1 MSFNQIAYKG
11 CCSSNASFTLPKLYI
26 NDRWNKYIGKGR
38 DVYFANK
45 YNYALINHSDRVS
58 CHDSQITNIKNKGI
72 ILNYLNVWW
81 MNQTKH
87 IIDNHYLYHNQTF
100 LLAKKCKRINVEV
113 VVRAYITGSTSTS
126 LWTLYQQDNEGV
138 YGLELPKGLKK
149 NQKLPTLLITPTSKG
164 DSGEPDK
171 PLTDDQIVD
180 EGYIGREEWEY
191 IKLKALELFEYGS
204 MVSESRGLILVDTKY
219 EFGYDDNNNIIL
231 IDEIHTGDSSR
242 FWGLESYDNKFYSG
256 AEPIC
261 FDKDHIRRYISEV
274 DPNFKTTPIKDRKKH
289 QIPENIKNNLF
300 ESYDTLY
307 NQLTKESLNDIYN
320 IEHRLDMKQFLE
332 LFHDNIAPLAVI
344 LAGSKGDEDK
354 VKKVEYQLYS
364 HKISYNTHYHSAH
377 KETETVMNLI
387 KHYNNFYGK
396 RKIVFITVV
405 GLSNALGGVLAANT
419 KFPVINCP
427 NFKDNIDMLI
437 NINSSLQMPSNVPSA
452 VVLREDNVAQFVRN
466 ILGL

>member
-1 MSFNQIAYKG
+1 MGNRTSK
-11 CCSSNASFTLPKLYI
+11 
-26 NDRWNKYIGKGR
+26 
-38 DVYFANK
+38 
-45 YNYALINHSDRVS
+45 
-58 CHDSQITNIKNKGI
+58 IKNI
-72 ILNYLNVWW
+72 ENL
-81 MNQTKH
+81 H
-87 IIDNHYLYHNQTF
+87 IVTYNAT
-100 LLAKKCKRINVEV
+100 A
-113 VVRAYITGSTSTS
+113 SS
-126 LWTLYQQDNEGV
+126 TLY
-138 YGLELPKGLKK
+138 
-149 NQKLPTLLITPTSKG
+149 
-164 DSGEPDK
+164 
-171 PLTDDQIVD
+171 
-180 EGYIGREEWEY
+180 
-191 IKLKALELFEYGS
+191 
-204 MVSESRGLILVDTKY
+204 
-219 EFGYDDNNNIIL
+219 NNNII
-231 IDEIHTGDSSR
+231 I
-242 FWGLESYDNKFYSG
+242 
-256 AEPIC
+256 
-261 FDKDHIRRYISEV
+261 
-274 DPNFKTTPIKDRKKH
+274 NFINNFN
-289 QIPENIKNNLF
+289 EKNSIL
-300 ESYDTLY
+300 TLQGIV
-307 NQLTKESLNDIYN
+307 NDDIINDLNDIYN

-452 VVLREDNVAQFVRN
+452 VVFREDTVAQFVRN